1 MHSTFTKELLHI
13 DDIVVYLKN
22 ERTGSSTVRKCKFI
36 GQVIDFDKTRV
47 KIRQFSKADQFVTP
61 EECKDYG
68 EVLVYPHEIVHII
81 ISKYQ
86 EDDHTRTLRAL
97 NDIVDKNNKDIK
109 LLIGK
114 WFSALEDEGI
124 NPWLNKEC
132 IEMANKYWYTEEDYK
147 KYLNTI
153 A

>member
-1 MHSTFTKELLHI
+1 MHTTFTKEPLHI
-13 DDIVVYLKN
+13 DDVVVYLKN
-22 ERTGSSTVRKCKFI
+22 ERTGSSTIRKCKFI

-61 EECKDYG
+61 EEIQDYG

-86 EDDHTRTLRAL
+86 EDDHTRTLKAL
-97 NDIVDKNNKDIK
+97 GEIINEKNEDIYQ
-109 LLIGK
+109 LIGK
-114 WFSALEDEGI
+114 WFCALEDEGV
-124 NPWLNKEC
+124 NPWTDKEC
-132 IEMANKYWYTEEDYK
+132 IDVANKHYYTEEDYK
-147 KYLNTI
+147 KYLRTI